1 MGADFSIDVEP
12 RQPCADAI
20 TDDEIERHYR
30 DHVPSGDPPLA
41 LIREHVARAIAIE
54 HTSTEPDPITELHA
68 RFVDDYGRT
77 AIWFDPNLEAIA
89 SARGVTPLARFLRE
103 RDGEVIAPGDY
114 VFDSEEEERAWI
126 AKHQAERHRR
136 VLAHGPDR
144 ARWYDPTEGLQTIRA
159 LQESASRDV
168 LACLALVE
176 QILAI
181 AEREHRRWRVLAF
194 F

>member
-1 MGADFSIDVEP
+1 MGADFSIEVEP
-12 RQPCADAI
+12 RQPRAVVI

-30 DHVPSGDPPLA
+30 EHVPAGDPPLA
-41 LIREHVARAIAIE
+41 LIREHVAHAIAIE
-54 HTSTEPDPITELHA
+54 RASTEPDPIAALRA

-77 AIWFDPNLEAIA
+77 SIWFDPNLEAIA
-89 SARGVTPLARFLRE
+89 SARGVTPLAHFLRE

-126 AKHQAERHRR
+126 VQQQAERQRR

-144 ARWYDPTEGLQTIRA
+144 DRWCDPADGLRTIRA
-159 LQESASRDV
+159 LRESSSGDV
-168 LACLALVE
+168 LGCLALVE
-176 QILAI
+176 QILVI